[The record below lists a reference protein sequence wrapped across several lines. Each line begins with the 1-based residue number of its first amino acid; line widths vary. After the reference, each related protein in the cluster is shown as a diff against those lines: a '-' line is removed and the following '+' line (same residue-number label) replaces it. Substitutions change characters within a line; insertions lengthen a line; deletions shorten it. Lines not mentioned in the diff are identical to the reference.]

1 MLSLYEVKEEK
12 SFEKMTEIRDLW
24 TVFYEKKKSIII
36 LYSNRHYQLS
46 VDVKR
51 GKYFILNLTI

>member
-1 MLSLYEVKEEK
+1 MSKEEK

>member
-24 TVFYEKKKSIII
+24 TVFYEKRKSIII
-36 LYSNRHYQLS
+36 LYSNRH
-46 VDVKR
+46 
-51 GKYFILNLTI
+51 